1 MVDIAAPDE
10 ADILGTAV
18 TASGLAAEAP
28 VKIPV
33 QRYISPEF
41 AELEYERMW
50 PKVWHVACTVD
61 HIANSGDWFEHR
73 LGKYSIILVR
83 GDDGV
88 LRGFQNVCRHRGNT
102 ICQGSG
108 TGITELRCP
117 YHRWAWDLTG
127 RLREIPSRRG
137 FGPISNDDLPL
148 VPVRVDTW
156 ARLVF
161 VNLDL
166 EAEPLADW
174 LEGIPGDIAWANLDE
189 FRGTYSTA
197 TPVNCNWKVVN
208 EGFSET
214 YHVQGLHREM
224 LGSIN
229 DVNSPQRIWDR
240 HGVSYQPYGVPSPR
254 LGRNVDDQTVWES
267 FVVTQGGRMGPEY
280 AESGSPVPD
289 VPSGQTLQDVI
300 AQKIRDHQATVG
312 VDLSG
317 YDTAQITHLS
327 QYNLFPNTTVLIS
340 ADIFTV
346 LTARPGPTPDEGEL
360 ATIHLSRMPSADAPA
375 SSPVHVTVP
384 MDQADF
390 GFVLNQ
396 DFSVIRT
403 MQTGLHQPGFTH
415 VWLSGEEC
423 RIINM
428 HRHLERYL
436 GLEPGGW
443 APADQAR

>member
-1 MVDIAAPDE
+1 M
-10 ADILGTAV
+10 
-18 TASGLAAEAP
+18 
-28 VKIPV
+28 
-33 QRYISPEF
+33 
-41 AELEYERMW
+41 
-50 PKVWHVACTVD
+50 
-61 HIANSGDWFEHR
+61 
-73 LGKYSIILVR
+73 
-83 GDDGV
+83 
-88 LRGFQNVCRHRGNT
+88 
-102 ICQGSG
+102 
-108 TGITELRCP
+108 
-117 YHRWAWDLTG
+117 
-127 RLREIPSRRG
+127 
-137 FGPISNDDLPL
+137 
-148 VPVRVDTW
+148 
-156 ARLVF
+156 
-161 VNLDL
+161 
-166 EAEPLADW
+166 
-174 LEGIPGDIAWANLDE
+174 
-189 FRGTYSTA
+189 
-197 TPVNCNWKVVN
+197 VN

-254 LGRNVDDQTVWES
+254 LGRNVDDQTVWNS
-267 FVVTQGGRMGPEY
+267 FAATQGGRMGPEY
-280 AESGSPVPD
+280 TEPCPAPD
-289 VPSGQTLQDVI
+289 VPGGQTLQDVI
-300 AQKIRDHQATVG
+300 AQKIRDHQATMG

-317 YDTAQITHLS
+317 YGTAQITHLS

-346 LTARPGPTPDEGEL
+346 LTARPGPNPDEGEL
-360 ATIHLSRMPSADAPA
+360 ATIHLSRMPSADASA

-403 MQTGLHQPGFTH
+403 MQSGLHQPGFTH

-436 GLEPGGW
+436 NLEPGGW
-443 APADQAR
+443 VPVDSAR